1 MSKCEVARGHSWGLR
16 WDGGDVNL
24 LLASECDCFLGCS
37 TATEQ
42 PTRGISKSFWHSI
55 SDFGPADQNA
65 SLSSPFERLR
75 LRFIRSYW
83 NWMSSSSVLENPGPR
98 FPESSSE
105 HPRFDERPQ
114 LVRCLSSS
122 VLSLAVIIF
131 LAHDMLVT
139 CVHPSFHIFYCM
151 YKTLFSTPF
160 HTQHFHA
167 ASWVDQCNIFIY
179 AKPRFCPHI
188 TLSYR
193 NRWSLFS
200 WTVSFSILVF
210 QMMDLS

>member
-1 MSKCEVARGHSWGLR
+1 MPKCEVARGHSWGLR

-24 LLASECDCFLGCS
+24 LLASECDCFIGCS

-42 PTRGISKSFWHSI
+42 PMRGISKSFWHSI

-83 NWMSSSSVLENPGPR
+83 NWMSSSSVLENPGPW

-122 VLSLAVIIF
+122 VLSLG
-131 LAHDMLVT
+131 LSSWPMT
-139 CVHPSFHIFYCM
+139 CSSHASTHPQIASSGNLYP
-151 YKTLFSTPF
+151 TLLFTSSTVCIRLYF
-160 HTQHFHA
+160 KLLFTR
-167 ASWVDQCNIFIY
+167 NIFMRHRGWIS
-179 AKPRFCPHI
+179 AIF
-188 TLSYR
+188 SSMQ
-193 NRWSLFS
+193 SLAS
-200 WTVSFSILVF
+200 ALT
-210 QMMDLS
+210 